1 MNKNGLLIISILVA
15 FVLPSCQ
22 KEEDVDI
29 VYGNTNMLSKTLT
42 VYGSQWYFVDPT
54 YIVDIVVPEIT
65 QDVVDN
71 GAVMAYYRNGYG
83 EWQAMPIT
91 NPMDNTYASV
101 YAFSFWNGHV
111 SLYKTDTDLLTL
123 SPTDM
128 DVKLVIFSLKSEM
141 ENYDI
146 DWSNYSE
153 VSAHFNL
160 K

>member
-1 MNKNGLLIISILVA
+1 MKNLKLLFFALISA
-15 FVLPSCQ
+15 FAFTSCQ

-42 VYGSQWYFVDPT
+42 VYGSQWYFIDPT

-91 NPMDNTYASV
+91 NPMDNTYSSV
-101 YAFSFWNGHV
+101 YAFSVWNGHV

-123 SPTDM
+123 TPTDM
-128 DVKLVIFSLKSEM
+128 DVKMVIFSLKSEM

-146 DWSNYSE
+146 DWNNYSE
-153 VSAHFNL
+153 VSSHFNL